1 MAMNGPGPHHS
12 GTVTGMSVPPDER
25 LSAGRVLSHLG
36 VMSAVAVVTGVLVAG
51 LAIPFAGVVG
61 VGARDVARS
70 MDNLPAELA
79 VEPLAQ
85 KTRIIDGDGN
95 LIASLYDENR
105 VNVPLTQISRTMI
118 EAIVSIEDYR
128 FYEHGAV
135 DLRGTL
141 RALVTNQAE
150 GGVVQGGS
158 SITQQMV
165 KLTLVSQAEG
175 KAERVAATDDTLA
188 RKIRELRYAIAFEEK
203 YSKDWI
209 LERYLN
215 IAYFG
220 DGAYGI
226 QSAARHYFDKNAK
239 DLDLRESAMLAG
251 LVKNPTGL
259 DPTNSPDAA
268 LERRN
273 VVLDRMAQLDVVSP
287 KVAKQ
292 TRKADLGLDEQ
303 PTDNGCVNS
312 RAPFFCDYVINTLM
326 QDPSLGETKDER
338 RQLLRSGGLTISTTV
353 DLRYQAAADKAVQA
367 YTDPTDQAIGSVAM
381 VEPGTGEVK
390 AISQSRPMGSNKEE
404 GQTYLN
410 YVVPQEVG
418 DAAGFQAGSTF
429 KAFVLAQAL
438 MQGVQPDTTLTVPAQ
453 EFIPESQFED
463 CDGPYGGPYNTTVW
477 DPVNFDASG
486 GTYDLYSGTQN
497 SVNTFFANLEQLT
510 GICKPYEL
518 AKNMG
523 VDLTNPAGPG
533 AERIPSFTLGVADVS
548 PLEMAESYATFA
560 ARGQHCDSRPV
571 TSIEDANGN
580 LLKEYGSSC
589 TQVLT
594 NAVADT
600 VNDILKGVLEP
611 GGFGESITIS
621 QQDAGKTGTTQE
633 GRAVWFNG
641 YTPNLSTAAML
652 AGANSFG
659 QPIELVG
666 LTVGDRYI
674 SEASGSGLAGP
685 IWGQAMGE
693 VEQWL
698 ADETF
703 TTPDLTALGG
713 AETTVPSVA
722 GLPIP
727 SARGVLENAGFNVL
741 VGPEDF
747 SEYAEGTVAYSD
759 PGTGAVTPE
768 GSVISVY
775 PSTGFV
781 PAPQPTAPEEGDS
794 GGGDGGDDGGVPPPD
809 NRTGG
814 PPDNGG
820 NGDAG
825 GAVSNGNGNGNG
837 FGIGNGGD

>member
-1 MAMNGPGPHHS
+1 
-12 GTVTGMSVPPDER
+12 MSVPPDER
-25 LSAGRVLSHLG
+25 LSPGRVVSHLG
-36 VMSAVAVVTGVLVAG
+36 VMGAVAVVMGVLVAG

-85 KTRIIDGDGN
+85 KTRIVDGQGN

-105 VNVPLTQISRTMI
+105 VNVPLTQISRTMV

-128 FYEHGAV
+128 FYEHGAL

-141 RALVTNQAE
+141 RALVTNQAQ

-165 KLTLVSQAEG
+165 KLTLVSQADT
-175 KAERVAATDDTLA
+175 KAERLAATDDTFA
-188 RKIRELRYAIAFEEK
+188 RKVRELRYAIAFEEQ

-209 LERYLN
+209 LERYMN

-220 DGAYGI
+220 DGAFGI

-239 DLDLRESAMLAG
+239 DLDLRESALLAG

-273 VVLDRMAQLDVVSP
+273 VVLDRMAQLDVITP
-287 KVAKQ
+287 
-292 TRKADLGLDEQ
+292 RKAAATKKMGLGLDVQ
-303 PTDNGCVNS
+303 PSDNGCVNS

-326 QDPSLGETKDER
+326 QDPSLGKTKDER
-338 RQLLRSGGLTISTTV
+338 KQLLRSGGLTIRTTI
-353 DLRYQAAADKAVQA
+353 DLRFQAAADRAVQA
-367 YTDPTDQAIGSVAM
+367 YTNPTDPAIGGVAM
-381 VEPGTGEVK
+381 VEPGTGDVK
-390 AISQSRPMGSNKEE
+390 AISQSRPMGSDKSA

-438 MQGVQPDTTLTVPAQ
+438 MDGVQPKTTLTVPAR
-453 EFIPESQFED
+453 ESIPERNFQD
-463 CDGPYGGPYNTTVW
+463 CDGPYGGPYNTTIW
-477 DPVNFDASG
+477 DPANFDLRG
-486 GTYDLYSGTQN
+486 GTYNLYTGTQN

-510 GICKPYEL
+510 GLCKPYEL

-523 VDLTNPAGPG
+523 VDLTDPDN
-533 AERIPSFTLGVADVS
+533 ERVPSFTLGVVDVS
-548 PLEMAESYATFA
+548 PLEMAEAYATFA
-560 ARGQHCDSRPV
+560 ARGRHCDSRPV
-571 TSIEDANGN
+571 TAIEDANGN
-580 LLKEYGSSC
+580 LLKEYGESC

-600 VNDILKGVLEP
+600 VNSILKGVLEP
-611 GGFGESITIS
+611 GGFGQYITMD
-621 QQDAGKTGTTQE
+621 QEDAGKTGTTQSA
-633 GRAVWFNG
+633 RAVWFNG
-641 YTPNLSTAAML
+641 YTPNLSTATML
-652 AGANSFG
+652 AGANSLG
-659 QPIELVG
+659 QPIGLEG
-666 LTVGDRYI
+666 LTVGGRYI
-674 SEASGSGLAGP
+674 SSASGSGLAGP

-693 VEQWL
+693 VEQYL
-698 ADETF
+698 PDETF
-703 TTPDLTALGG
+703 TPPDLSALGG

-722 GLPIP
+722 GLPVP
-727 SARGVLENAGFNVL
+727 DARRQLEEAGFNVL
-741 VGPEDF
+741 VQPEAY
-747 SEYAEGTVAYSD
+747 SEYPEGTVAYTD
-759 PGTGAVTPE
+759 PGSGAVAPAGTVV
-768 GSVISVY
+768 SIF

-781 PAPQPTAPEEGDS
+781 PAPQPTKPGGNGGGDNGGGGDS
-794 GGGDGGDDGGVPPPD
+794 GGGGGGG
-809 NRTGG
+809 
-814 PPDNGG
+814 DNGG
-820 NGDAG
+820 G
-825 GAVSNGNGNGNG
+825 GGPRPPGG
-837 FGIGNGGD
+837 GNGGGGGPGPGGGND

>member
-1 MAMNGPGPHHS
+1 MG
-12 GTVTGMSVPPDER
+12 
-25 LSAGRVLSHLG
+25 
-36 VMSAVAVVTGVLVAG
+36 AVAVVMGVLVAG
-51 LAIPFAGVVG
+51 LAIPFAGVLG

-70 MDNLPAELA
+70 MDNLPTELT

-85 KTRIIDGDGN
+85 KTRIVDGKGN
-95 LIASLYDENR
+95 LVASLYDENR

-128 FYEHGAV
+128 FYEHGAL

-141 RALVTNQAE
+141 RALVTNQAQ

-165 KLTLVSQAEG
+165 KLTLVSQADT
-175 KAERVAATDDTLA
+175 KAERLAATDDTFA
-188 RKIRELRYAIAFEEK
+188 RKVRELRYAIAFEEQ

-239 DLDLRESAMLAG
+239 DLNLRESALLAG

-273 VVLDRMAQLDVVSP
+273 IVLDRMAQLNVIKP
-287 KVAKQ
+287 KLAAKTKKQ
-292 TRKADLGLDEQ
+292 GLGLDEQ

-312 RAPFFCDYVINTLM
+312 RAPFFCDYVINTLA
-326 QDPSLGETKDER
+326 QDPSLGKTKDER
-338 RQLLRSGGLTISTTV
+338 RQLLRTGGLTIRTTI
-353 DLRYQAAADKAVQA
+353 DLRFQGAADRAVQA
-367 YTDPTDQAIGSVAM
+367 YTDPTDQAIGGVAM

-390 AISQSRPMGSNKEE
+390 ALAQSRPMGADKSA

-438 MQGVQPDTTLTVPAQ
+438 MDGVQPNTTLTVPAR
-453 EFIPESQFED
+453 ESIPERNFQD
-463 CDGPYGGPYNTTVW
+463 CDGPYGGAYNTTIW
-477 DPVNFDASG
+477 DPANFDFSG
-486 GTYDLYSGTQN
+486 GTYNLYTGTQQ

-510 GICKPYEL
+510 GLCKPYEL
-518 AKNMG
+518 ARNMG
-523 VDLTNPAGPG
+523 VDLSNPDI
-533 AERIPSFTLGVADVS
+533 ERVPSFTLGVADVS
-548 PLEMAESYATFA
+548 PLEMAEAYATFA
-560 ARGQHCDSRPV
+560 ARGRHCDSRPV

-580 LLKEYGSSC
+580 LLKEYGASC

-600 VNDILKGVLEP
+600 VNSILKGVLEP
-611 GGFGESITIS
+611 GGFGQNITIN
-621 QQDAGKTGTTQE
+621 QEDAGKTGTTQSA
-633 GRAVWFNG
+633 RAVWFNG
-641 YTPNLSTAAML
+641 YTPNLSTATML

-659 QPIELVG
+659 QPIGLEG
-666 LTVGDRYI
+666 LTVGGTYI
-674 SEASGSGLAGP
+674 SSASGSGLAGP

-698 ADETF
+698 PDVTF
-703 TTPDLTALGG
+703 TPPDLSALGG

-722 GLPIP
+722 GLPVP
-727 SARGVLENAGFNVL
+727 SARRQLEEAGFNVL
-741 VGPEDF
+741 VQPEAY
-747 SEYAEGTVAYSD
+747 SEYPEGTVAYTD
-759 PGTGAVTPE
+759 PGSGGVAPAGTVV
-768 GSVISVY
+768 SIY

-781 PAPQPTAPEEGDS
+781 PAPQPTNPGGGRGNGGGDGNGDGNG
-794 GGGDGGDDGGVPPPD
+794 GGGDGGPGGGRGPGG
-809 NRTGG
+809 GG
-814 PPDNGG
+814 PG
-820 NGDAG
+820 
-825 GAVSNGNGNGNG
+825 
-837 FGIGNGGD
+837 GGDD

>member
-1 MAMNGPGPHHS
+1 MNGPGRDCS
-12 GTVTGMSVPPDER
+12 GNVTGMSVPPDER
-25 LSAGRVLSHLG
+25 LPASRILSHLG
-36 VMSAVAVVTGVLVAG
+36 VMAAVAAVMGALVAG

-61 VGARDVARS
+61 VAARDVARS

-85 KTRIIDGDGN
+85 KTRIVDGSGN

-105 VNVPLTQISRTMI
+105 INVPLTQISRTMVQ
-118 EAIVSIEDYR
+118 AIVSIEDYR
-128 FYEHGAV
+128 FYEHGAL

-141 RALVTNQAE
+141 RALVTNQAQ

-165 KLTLVSQAEG
+165 KLTLVAQADG

-188 RKIRELRYAIAFEEK
+188 RKVRELRYAIAFEEQ

-226 QSAARHYFDKNAK
+226 QSAAQHYFNKNAK

-268 LERRN
+268 RERRN
-273 VVLDRMAQLDVVSP
+273 VVLDRMAQLDVITP
-287 KVAKQ
+287 KQA
-292 TRKADLGLDEQ
+292 TRTKKADLGLNAQ
-303 PTDNGCVNS
+303 PSDNGCVNS

-326 QDPSLGETKDER
+326 QDPSLGETKEDR
-338 RQLLRSGGLTISTTV
+338 KQLLRSGGLTIRTTI
-353 DLRYQAAADKAVQA
+353 DLRFQAAADRAVQE
-367 YTDPTDQAIGSVAM
+367 YTDPTDQVIGGVAM

-390 AISQSRPMGSNKEE
+390 AISQSRPMGGNREA

-438 MQGVQPDTTLTVPAQ
+438 MRGVQPDTTISVPAQ
-453 EFIPESQFED
+453 EFIPERNFMD
-463 CDGPYGGPYNTTVW
+463 CDGPYGGPYNTVVW
-477 DPVNFDASG
+477 DPTNFDETG
-486 GTYDLYSGTQN
+486 GTYNLYTGTQN

-518 AKNMG
+518 ARNMG
-523 VDLTNPAGPG
+523 VDLTDPDN
-533 AERIPSFTLGVADVS
+533 ERVPSFTLGVADVS
-548 PLEMAESYATFA
+548 PLEMAEAYATFA

-580 LLKEYGSSC
+580 LLKEYGPSC

-611 GGFGESITIS
+611 GGFGQYITIN
-621 QQDAGKTGTTQE
+621 QEDAGKTGTTQSA
-633 GRAVWFNG
+633 RAVWFNG
-641 YTPNLSTAAML
+641 YTPNLSTATML

-659 QPIELVG
+659 QPIGLEG
-666 LTVGDRYI
+666 LTAGGRYI
-674 SEASGSGLAGP
+674 DSASGSGLAGP

-698 ADETF
+698 PDETF
-703 TTPDLTALGG
+703 TPPDLSALGG
-713 AETTVPSVA
+713 EETTVPSVA
-722 GLPIP
+722 GQPLG
-727 SARGVLENAGFNVL
+727 SARRILEDAGFSVL
-741 VGPEDF
+741 VGPEAY
-747 SEYAEGTVAYSD
+747 SEYPEGTVAYSD
-759 PGTGAVTPE
+759 PGSGAVTPA
-768 GSVISVY
+768 GSVISIY

-781 PAPQPTAPEEGDS
+781 PAPQPTNPG
-794 GGGDGGDDGGVPPPD
+794 GGDDGG
-809 NRTGG
+809 G
-814 PPDNGG
+814 DNGG
-820 NGDAG
+820 GGDD
-825 GAVSNGNGNGNG
+825 GN
-837 FGIGNGGD
+837 NGGGNDGGGGGDTGGGDTGGGGGTGGGGPGPGGGGRG